1 MMELYQGID
10 MVQVSKFRDVFRKHT
25 NFASDIF
32 TEKERE
38 YCETRKDPHI
48 HFAGRFAVKE
58 AALKALGIGMSGSG
72 IDHAFQ
78 EIETIPGASGK
89 PLLGFSGWVEKI
101 SRKRGIRQITVSISH
116 SGDYAVASVI
126 LVKENNV

>member
-1 MMELYQGID
+1 MIGLDQGID
-10 MVQVSKFRDVFRKHT
+10 MVEVSKFRDVFMR
-25 NFASDIF
+25 NSGFAADIF
-32 TEKERE
+32 TEKERA
-38 YCETRKDPHI
+38 YCASKSDPYI

-78 EIETIPGASGK
+78 EIETLPGASGK
-89 PLLGFSGWVEKI
+89 PVLIFAGWVEKI
-101 SRKRGIRQITVSISH
+101 SRKRGVRQAAVSISH

-126 LVKENNV
+126 LVRMNNV